1 MKKIDIEF
9 TCYKYKADDGV
20 FTMFL
25 FYPSGEWDE
34 DKLLIQDALVNY
46 PVDEYEWLMIEG

>member
-9 TCYKYKADDGV
+9 TCYKYKADDCV

-34 DKLLIQDALVNY
+34 DKLTIQEALISY
-46 PVDEYEWLMIEG
+46 PVDEYEWLMI